1 VLVIPF
7 TEILNHLAK
16 MHDGK
21 HRETPNGTLE
31 TANRHGWRSIDVN
44 MDVVAYLHGFKIT
57 RPFVL
62 LAAEMLKARR

>member
-1 VLVIPF
+1 MAHWKRL
-7 TEILNHLAK
+7 TGT
-16 MHDGK
+16 DGD
-21 HRETPNGTLE
+21 HIE
-31 TANRHGWRSIDVN
+31 VN